1 MFIGLT
7 GTLASGKGV
16 VADFLKE
23 KGFAY
28 FSLGDELRE
37 IARQRGIEI
46 TRKNL
51 QDLGNQLRKESG
63 GGVIAEII
71 SKKIKE
77 GKCNDAVIDSIR
89 SPYEIEI
96 LRKLDNFFLVSIDA
110 PWIYRFERI
119 KSRNRENDP
128 KTPEDFLKV
137 ETRDLGEEEE
147 TGQQVGKCM
156 KLADFNFYNTGSLE
170 ETKIKFENLYN
181 QILSKIPRPSWDE
194 YYLELARYVSKR
206 SRDPSTQIGAVIVRP
221 DKSVCSVGFNGFPQ
235 RMPDNPEFYANRE
248 EKYSRIVHGEVNA
261 LVFSRDQSHQGYT
274 LYTWPMLSCDRCF
287 VQMVQAGI
295 TRFVAPKP
303 TPEKLTRWGAA
314 FERVKQYAKECNV
327 EIVEI

>member
-16 VADFLKE
+16 IADFLKE

-28 FSLGDELRE
+28 FSLGDELRN
-37 IARQRGIEI
+37 IAKLRGIEL

-51 QDLGNQLRKESG
+51 QDLGNELRNKLG
-63 GGVIAEII
+63 GGAIAELI
-71 SKKIKE
+71 SKRIKE
-77 GKCNDAVIDSIR
+77 EKYNDAVIDSIR
-89 SPYEIEI
+89 NPDEIEV
-96 LRKLDNFFLVSIDA
+96 LKKLDNFFLVSIDA
-110 PWIYRFERI
+110 PWIFRFERM
-119 KSRNRENDP
+119 KNRNRESDP

-137 ETRDLGEEEE
+137 EERDFGEEDEK
-147 TGQQVGKCM
+147 GQQVRKCM
-156 KLADFNFYNTGSLE
+156 KLADFIFYNDGSME
-170 ETKIKFENLYN
+170 ETRIKVENLYSL
-181 QILSKIPRPSWDE
+181 ILSKIPRPSWDE

-235 RMPDNPEFYANRE
+235 RMPDNPELYANRE
-248 EKYSRIVHGEVNA
+248 EKYSRIVHGEMNA
-261 LVFSRDQSHQGYT
+261 LIFSRDQSHQGYT

-303 TPEKLTRWGAA
+303 TPDKLERWGTA
-314 FERVKQYAKECNV
+314 FERVKQYAKECGV